1 MAQEDPTLWQ
11 IEHIEKFLYQHL
23 LFRGI
28 NRNIWQF
35 WGEDIS
41 NIQENFITFSWK
53 SETTPK
59 LSVDWNKFCQNPKD
73 TLIRLFLTSYSRKH
87 KISISKAIQDLG
99 ISLSASIY
107 GLSIKDLEIP
117 DDIVLEA
124 RKKNGIIRF
133 QIGELMK
140 LIEEKLLPIRLK
152 HDPIKEINEKNPF
165 LNRAHSIIE
174 GFSRTNLT
182 KIRALLCDI
191 AQWVE
196 GFEPII
202 E

>member
-11 IEHIEKFLYQHL
+11 IEPIEKFLYQHL

-41 NIQENFITFSWK
+41 NIQENFITFRK
-53 SETTPK
+53 SEASPK
-59 LSVDWNKFCQNPKD
+59 LSVDWNKYCQNPKD
-73 TLIRLFLTSYSRKH
+73 TLIRLFLTSYSRNH
-87 KISISKAIQDLG
+87 QISISKAIQDLG
-99 ISLSASIY
+99 ISLSTSIY

-117 DDIVLEA
+117 DDIVLKA

-152 HDPIKEINEKNPF
+152 HDPIKETNEINHF

-174 GFSRTNLT
+174 GFSRTNYT

-191 AQWVE
+191 AQWGN

>member
-1 MAQEDPTLWQ
+1 MAQKNPTLWQ
-11 IEHIEKFLYQHL
+11 IEPIKNFLYKHL

-28 NRNIWQF
+28 NSYIWQY

-41 NIQENFITFSWK
+41 DIQENFITFPRK
-53 SETTPK
+53 SEATPK
-59 LSVDWNKFCQNPKD
+59 LSVDWSKFCQNPKD

-87 KISISKAIQDLG
+87 KISISRAIQDLE
-99 ISLSASIY
+99 IPLSSSIY
-107 GLSIKDLEIP
+107 GLSIEELEIP

-140 LIEEKLLPIRLK
+140 LIEGEQLPIRLK
-152 HDPIKEINEKNPF
+152 HDPIKSTNEINPF

-174 GFSRTNLT
+174 GLSRTNYT

-191 AQWVE
+191 AKWCN

>member
-11 IEHIEKFLYQHL
+11 IEPIENFLYQHL

-28 NRNIWQF
+28 NRNIWQY

-41 NIQENFITFSWK
+41 DIQENFITFPRR
-53 SETTPK
+53 SEATPK
-59 LSVDWNKFCQNPKD
+59 LSVDWSKFCQNPKD
-73 TLIRLFLTSYSRKH
+73 TLIRLFLTLYSRKH
-87 KISISKAIQDLG
+87 KISISRAIQDLE
-99 ISLSASIY
+99 ISPSSSIY

-124 RKKNGIIRF
+124 RKKNGIMRF
-133 QIGELMK
+133 QIGEFMK
-140 LIEEKLLPIRLK
+140 LIEEEQLPIRLK
-152 HDPIKEINEKNPF
+152 HDPIKVTNEINPL

-174 GFSRTNLT
+174 GFSRTNFT

-191 AQWVE
+191 AKWCK
-196 GFEPII
+196 GLEPII

>member
-1 MAQEDPTLWQ
+1 MAQKNPTLWQ
-11 IEHIEKFLYQHL
+11 TEPIKNFLYNHL

-28 NRNIWQF
+28 NSNIWQY

-41 NIQENFITFSWK
+41 DIQENFITFPRK
-53 SETTPK
+53 SGATPK
-59 LSVDWNKFCQNPKD
+59 FSVDWSKFCQNPKD

-87 KISISKAIQDLG
+87 KISISRAIQDLG
-99 ISLSASIY
+99 ISLSSSIY
-107 GLSIKDLEIP
+107 GLSIEDLEIP
-117 DDIVLEA
+117 DYIVLEA

-140 LIEEKLLPIRLK
+140 LIEGEQLPISLK
-152 HDPIKEINEKNPF
+152 HDPIKLTNEINPF

-174 GFSRTNLT
+174 GFSRTNYT

-191 AQWVE
+191 AKWCN
-196 GFEPII
+196 GFEPIF